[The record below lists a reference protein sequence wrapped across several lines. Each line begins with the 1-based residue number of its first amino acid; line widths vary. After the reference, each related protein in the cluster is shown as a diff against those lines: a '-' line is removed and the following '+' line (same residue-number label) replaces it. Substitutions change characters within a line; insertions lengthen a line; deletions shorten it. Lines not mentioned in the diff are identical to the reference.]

1 MDPFTLGAG
10 FGFGAL
16 LVGIIFAV
24 ICRTLA
30 DEKGRSD
37 ERPFSSARVRQM
49 TAKMMPTRSA
59 PNPNPAPRVNGS
71 MNAPSSQLLM

>member
-24 ICRTLA
+24 ICNALA
-30 DEKGRSD
+30 KEKGRSAGWWGLLGFLTTFLALIVLVLL
-37 ERPFSSARVRQM
+37 PAR
-49 TAKMMPTRSA
+49 TRIA
-59 PNPNPAPRVNGS
+59 
-71 MNAPSSQLLM
+71 

>member
-24 ICRTLA
+24 LCRTLA
-30 DEKGRSD
+30 DEKGRSSGWWGLWGFLTTFIALIVLVLL
-37 ERPFSSARVRQM
+37 PQRVR
-49 TAKMMPTRSA
+49 
-59 PNPNPAPRVNGS
+59 V
-71 MNAPSSQLLM
+71 

>member
-24 ICRTLA
+24 ICQTMA
-30 DEKGRSD
+30 KEKGRSSGWWGLWGFLSTFIAMIILVLL
-37 ERPFSSARVRQM
+37 PHKVRV
-49 TAKMMPTRSA
+49 TAAGR
-59 PNPNPAPRVNGS
+59 
-71 MNAPSSQLLM
+71 

>member
-24 ICRTLA
+24 VCSSFA
-30 DEKGRSD
+30 KEKGRSGGWWGLWGFLTTFIALIVLVLLP
-37 ERPFSSARVRQM
+37 RRAV
-49 TAKMMPTRSA
+49 TAAGR
-59 PNPNPAPRVNGS
+59 
-71 MNAPSSQLLM
+71 

>member
-24 ICRTLA
+24 ICHSIA
-30 DEKGRSD
+30 KEKGRASGWWGLWGFLTTFIAMIILVLLP
-37 ERPFSSARVRQM
+37 RKISAAAR
-49 TAKMMPTRSA
+49 
-59 PNPNPAPRVNGS
+59 
-71 MNAPSSQLLM
+71 

>member
-24 ICRTLA
+24 ICRSLA
-30 DEKGRSD
+30 SEKGRSSGWWGLWGFLTTFIALIVLILL
-37 ERPFSSARVRQM
+37 PQRVR
-49 TAKMMPTRSA
+49 T
-59 PNPNPAPRVNGS
+59 
-71 MNAPSSQLLM
+71 

>member
-24 ICRTLA
+24 ICN
-30 DEKGRSD
+30 SI
-37 ERPFSSARVRQM
+37 
-49 TAKMMPTRSA
+49 AK
-59 PNPNPAPRVNGS
+59 
-71 MNAPSSQLLM
+71 

>member
-24 ICRTLA
+24 ICHTLA
-30 DEKGRSD
+30 KEKGRSSGWWGLLGFLTTFIALVVLVLL
-37 ERPFSSARVRQM
+37 PQRVR
-49 TAKMMPTRSA
+49 A
-59 PNPNPAPRVNGS
+59 
-71 MNAPSSQLLM
+71 

>member
-24 ICRTLA
+24 ICNSFA
-30 DEKGRSD
+30 KEKGRSAGWWGLWGFLTTFLALIVLVLLP
-37 ERPFSSARVRQM
+37 RKSVSAGAR
-49 TAKMMPTRSA
+49 
-59 PNPNPAPRVNGS
+59 
-71 MNAPSSQLLM
+71 

>member
-24 ICRTLA
+24 ICRQIA
-30 DEKGRSD
+30 DSKDRSTGWWGLWGFLTTFIAMFVLILLP
-37 ERPFSSARVRQM
+37 RKTRV
-49 TAKMMPTRSA
+49 
-59 PNPNPAPRVNGS
+59 
-71 MNAPSSQLLM
+71 

>member
-24 ICRTLA
+24 ICRSL
-30 DEKGRSD
+30 G
-37 ERPFSSARVRQM
+37 VW
-49 TAKMMPTRSA
+49 
-59 PNPNPAPRVNGS
+59 V
-71 MNAPSSQLLM
+71 